1 MADFAKTP
9 SKANT
14 RSTRRKVNIPT
25 GNRNNT
31 KKSSSIFP
39 NQQQQPQQQQQTTE
53 DVDTQFDEYMRKRKR
68 KADIRKHLKLR
79 KIRSK
84 SHSRTRSKTRSKTN
98 SNSRSKTRRKT
109 STSSRSPSH
118 SPSRSPSVLQTNRD
132 FEALGIKKGDWMTD
146 PCAVLKNIKSKL
158 KVERWTDDIL
168 SNLDFMIPELQ
179 RIPQSK
185 TSSKKSYS
193 YPIYKYGDKTIQI
206 KEEIGSGAYGTVHKG
221 VLSTSNTV
229 NSRPIVI
236 KHIKSTATLLEIFTE
251 SILQME
257 LFCGLR
263 GQFGTGAR
271 IPKMEFISKYTS
283 GSDTNYVI
291 GMEPLDGDF
300 FSFFTDSNVTA
311 RSKIK
316 AIQDIAKLLKR
327 LQNKYKFMHR
337 DLHGANIMYKKQG
350 TPGKETYKMFIID
363 FGLSTAVIKK
373 QQINEINDFY
383 DRKYTFNPSQD
394 LRTLITS
401 LLPSENLPWTEQFD
415 KTNMPNPYILMTL
428 LICAASLLRYIE
440 INFPPVFHSTYIE
453 TIAIED
459 FTFMPSRIIEQI
471 TKHLL
476 SLPPE
481 TLETTSRVP
490 AVYNKAFE
498 ELLPVIGNRLLK
510 DLPQYKKKQNKWI
523 PLTNKKGEQLIPDK
537 GVQHTDIRFKDLS
550 KDKINRSRLFK
561 YINGMLKF
569 YLNDRSESYI
579 GKLESA
585 FVRKI

>member
-1 MADFAKTP
+1 MVNFAKVRA
-9 SKANT
+9 KAKS
-14 RSTRRKVNIPT
+14 RAKAKATRRKVSIPSR

-31 KKSSSIFP
+31 KKSLSKSP
-39 NQQQQPQQQQQTTE
+39 NEQQQQQQQTPE
-53 DVDTQFDEYMRKRKR
+53 DVDAQFEEYIRKRKQ
-68 KADIRKHLKLR
+68 KADIGNYLKLR
-79 KIRSK
+79 KIKSK
-84 SHSRTRSKTRSKTN
+84 TRSKTRSKT
-98 SNSRSKTRRKT
+98 STSSKTRSKTRSKT
-109 STSSRSPSH
+109 
-118 SPSRSPSVLQTNRD
+118 SVLQTHRD

-146 PCAVLKNIKSKL
+146 PCSVLNNIKSKL
-158 KVERWTDDIL
+158 KVKKWTDDIL

-251 SILQME
+251 TILQME

-401 LLPSENLPWTEQFD
+401 LLPWQNRFD
-415 KTNMPNPYILMTL
+415 KTNMPNPYLLMTL
-428 LICAASLLRYIE
+428 LICATSLLRYIE
-440 INFPPVFHSTYIE
+440 INFPPIFHGTYTE

-459 FTFMPSRIIEQI
+459 LTFVPSKIIKI
-471 TKHLL
+471 ADYLL
-476 SLPPE
+476 SLPPR
-481 TLETTSRVP
+481 TLETTSRDP
-490 AVYNKAFE
+490 AVYNKAFD
-498 ELLPVIGNRLLK
+498 ELLPVIGNRVLK
-510 DLPQYKKKQNKWI
+510 ELQQYKKKQNKWI
-523 PLTNKKGEQLIPDK
+523 PLTNKKGKQIIPDK
-537 GVQHTDIRFKDLS
+537 GVQHTDVRFRDFKYKDE
-550 KDKINRSRLFK
+550 IERSMLFK
-561 YINGMLKF
+561 YINGMLEF
-569 YLNDRSESYI
+569 YLNKRYESYI
-579 GKLESA
+579 GKLQSA
-585 FVRKI
+585 FIRQR